1 MKVSDKMKY
10 FFAGIKGSGMSALAT
25 MLYDMGNE
33 IIGYDDSATRSFTED
48 ELDKRHIK
56 IYIGD
61 ESKLSNDM
69 ILVYTSAI
77 HDDHKVVQRATKLG
91 IKKYEYFEMVGEL
104 TKKYET
110 ISICGCHGKT
120 TTTALLSKI
129 LCDTIGTN
137 YLIGDGMGEVDP
149 KSSYFVLESCEYK
162 RHFLAYYPAYIIV
175 TNIEL
180 DHVDYYKDMDDMFD
194 AYQTFIQRATKKVI
208 ACGDDAYNR
217 KLVSDKLIYY
227 GINDDN
233 DVVAKNLIQDD
244 KGSSFDVYIN
254 QAYYDHFVLP
264 LFGKHMVLNALACIT
279 MGYLL
284 QLDKEAIMNS
294 IKTFKG
300 AKRRFKEIMI
310 DDNVLI
316 DDYAHHPTEMRV
328 TLEAAHQKYPHKTLI
343 AVAKMHTLS
352 RVKALWPDFVKALDL
367 ASKTYIMDI
376 YNDRED
382 PNDYPGVDA
391 NLLIKHLRNGEH
403 IHEGEANKLLP
414 YHNAVICFLS
424 SKDIDVLMNEY
435 IKLKKEE

>member
-162 RHFLAYYPAYIIV
+162 RHFL
-175 TNIEL
+175 
-180 DHVDYYKDMDDMFD
+180 
-194 AYQTFIQRATKKVI
+194 
-208 ACGDDAYNR
+208 
-217 KLVSDKLIYY
+217 
-227 GINDDN
+227 
-233 DVVAKNLIQDD
+233 
-244 KGSSFDVYIN
+244 
-254 QAYYDHFVLP
+254 
-264 LFGKHMVLNALACIT
+264 
-279 MGYLL
+279 
-284 QLDKEAIMNS
+284 
-294 IKTFKG
+294 
-300 AKRRFKEIMI
+300 
-310 DDNVLI
+310 
-316 DDYAHHPTEMRV
+316 
-328 TLEAAHQKYPHKTLI
+328 
-343 AVAKMHTLS
+343 
-352 RVKALWPDFVKALDL
+352 
-367 ASKTYIMDI
+367 
-376 YNDRED
+376 
-382 PNDYPGVDA
+382 
-391 NLLIKHLRNGEH
+391 
-403 IHEGEANKLLP
+403 
-414 YHNAVICFLS
+414 
-424 SKDIDVLMNEY
+424 
-435 IKLKKEE
+435 